1 MNPTAAYAGVR
12 EGQWS
17 IAQTVDASHAEG
29 ATGDYA
35 LSILELNGY
44 GAALHS
50 VEIKYAGHTAEE
62 QATIRILGMER
73 ISGTDYRYR
82 ELIATSPEFT
92 MATGAG
98 VQTRVISFTPSPVLR
113 MADYE
118 YYAFVVHM
126 EGTGQDP
133 RLTYNAADPEAETP
147 PLNLWEHRASLQPN
161 VTPLAIGNNLYG
173 AADPVSLSIDY
184 TLLWPV
190 SGVRVAD
197 PTVVSD
203 GVVDHIGGVHGGRH
217 DDPHLRADEQPVRPR
232 NILHGGRWWRREHA
246 ACDPTERHH
255 GRRRRDGARRARR
268 RCLGDRGNRHGRGAA
283 LSCSPSRIGCSP
295 ARRSALPTRA
305 TCSCFAMT
313 LTGPRR
319 PN

>member
-1 MNPTAAYAGVR
+1 MISADVILHPAIDVIEDLYVINQGSTLWHYRDPDQINVRWQNVLERPTDASEAEMIAGAEAETRIVSPLRVAQAIEARTMHDDSLLGLGTVADLLRVNPTAAYAGVR

-35 LSILELNGY
+35 LTILELNGY

-62 QATIRILGMER
+62 QATIRVLGMER

-98 VQTRVISFTPSPVLR
+98 VQTRVISFTPSPVLL

-118 YYAFVVHM
+118 YYAFVVNM
-126 EGTGQDP
+126 EGVGQDP
-133 RLTYNAADPEAETP
+133 RLTYNSADPETEIP
-147 PLNLWEHRASLQPN
+147 DLNIWEHRASLQPN

-203 GVVDHIGGVHGGRH
+203 GVVDHI
-217 DDPHLRADEQPVRPR
+217 E
-232 NILHGGRWWRREHA
+232 ETTA
-246 ACDPTERHH
+246 A
-255 GRRRRDGARRARR
+255 A
-268 RCLGDRGNRHGRGAA
+268 
-283 LSCSPSRIGCSP
+283 
-295 ARRSALPTRA
+295 
-305 TCSCFAMT
+305 
-313 LTGPRR
+313 
-319 PN
+319 